1 MTSRAQSFQ
10 PIDCGIGL
18 MNLAIHVGTGP
29 ADHDHGQLEMASRR
43 NLRVGRITTGVFAD
57 DDINRLAPHKRFI
70 RLQRERPSRCDP
82 RRVIRQN
89 AILDGIDAADH
100 KAVRKSGE
108 VRHALPSDRQENGSS
123 RGPESLRR
131 CLNVFNFNPLIAR
144 LTLPWCPRQ
153 PQQWHVRKATGSH
166 SICCHGRGER
176 MRSVDNRFEFFLPQ
190 ELGQSFRATKTA
202 CTIGQ
207 IRQTRRS
214 SPPGERDQRT
224 KVRPR
229 GKVSGEIHCF
239 ARASEHQNWEGVAQ

>member
-10 PIDCGIGL
+10 PIDRGIGF
-18 MNLAIHVGTGP
+18 MNLTVHVGTRP
-29 ADHDHGQLEMASRR
+29 PDHDDRQLEMASRR
-43 NLRVGRITTGVFAD
+43 NLRVGRIATGVFAD
-57 DDINRLAPHKRFI
+57 DDINCLAAHKRFI
-70 RLQRERPSRCDP
+70 RLQRERPSHCDP
-82 RRVIRQN
+82 RRVIRQS
-89 AILDGIDAADH
+89 AVLDRIDAANH
-100 KAVRKSGE
+100 TAVRKSGE
-108 VRHALPSDRQENGSS
+108 AGHALPSDSQEHRFSLRS
-123 RGPESLRR
+123 ESLRR
-131 CLNVFNFNPLIAR
+131 CGKVINFNPLIAR

-153 PQQWHVRKATGSH
+153 PQQGHVRNATGSH
-166 SICCHGRGER
+166 RICCHGRGER

-190 ELGQSFRATKTA
+190 ELGQRFRATKTA